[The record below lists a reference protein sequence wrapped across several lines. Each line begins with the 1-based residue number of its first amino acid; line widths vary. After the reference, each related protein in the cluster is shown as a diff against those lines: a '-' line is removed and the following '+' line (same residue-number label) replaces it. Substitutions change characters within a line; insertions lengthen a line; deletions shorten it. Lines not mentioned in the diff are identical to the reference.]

1 MTLTHLS
8 SVERH
13 DWRQSDGT
21 LESSGLVAPWDECPS
36 VPASRTWAEVL
47 HGEGFSAVDDIDRT
61 GTGTGAE
68 SAAVLA
74 LTAGLRGTA
83 GLARQSAA
91 RAERF
96 TGERS
101 RTIVGIQLA
110 RTLAWM
116 WDADFAAAYQSVSML
131 FIGDRTH
138 GRDGSAAAIGI
149 FAEVALRCGHG
160 DTARLALDDFEDYP
174 RNDSAEAQEI
184 ALAAA
189 VLGGDTALEHAVSA
203 RAPKS
208 ALVVARLNLAWGAR
222 LRRTG
227 RAREARAPLQAAL
240 ELFDELDSGTWQRI
254 AARELRG
261 AGHGGAA
268 ATISPLSTQ
277 EMAVA
282 HAISLG
288 LSNREAADLLY
299 LSPRTVSNHLYSIYP
314 KLGVRSRTQL
324 ARWYEGQLH
333 SSQSAS
339 LD

>member
-1 MTLTHLS
+1 MTLTHL
-8 SVERH
+8 
-13 DWRQSDGT
+13 
-21 LESSGLVAPWDECPS
+21 P
-36 VPASRTWAEVL
+36 PAVTSRSWAQVL
-47 HGEGFSAVDDIDRT
+47 HDQSPSDIDDVADVDLA
-61 GTGTGAE
+61 GTGAE

-74 LTAGLRGTA
+74 LCAGLRGTP
-83 GLARQSAA
+83 GLARRSAA

-101 RTIVGIQLA
+101 RTIVAIQLA

-116 WDADFAAAYQSVSML
+116 WDADMAAAYQSVSML
-131 FIGDRTH
+131 FIGDRNH
-138 GRDGSAAAIGI
+138 GGDGSAAAIGI
-149 FAEVALRCGHG
+149 LAEVALRCGQENA
-160 DTARLALDDFEDYP
+160 ARLALAQFDDFP

-189 VLGGDTALEHAVSA
+189 ILGDDTALEHAVTA
-203 RAPKS
+203 RAPQS
-208 ALVVARLNLAWGAR
+208 ALVVARLNLAWGVR

-227 RAREARAPLQAAL
+227 RGREARAPLQAAL
-240 ELFDELDSGTWQRI
+240 ELFDELDSGTWRRI
-254 AARELRG
+254 AAQELRG

-268 ATISPLSTQ
+268 ATTISPLSTQ

-288 LSNREAADLLY
+288 LSNREAADRLY

-324 ARWYEGQLH
+324 ARWYEGNRD
-333 SSQSAS
+333 SSPAS
-339 LD
+339 SVN

>member
-1 MTLTHLS
+1 MTLTHFP
-8 SVERH
+8 SVERRER
-13 DWRQSDGT
+13 RQSDGT
-21 LESSGLVAPWDECPS
+21 HESSGSLAQWDAS
-36 VPASRTWAEVL
+36 QLAPASRTWAQIL
-47 HGEGFSAVDDIDRT
+47 HGEGLTPIDDLDRSS
-61 GTGTGAE
+61 TGAE
-68 SAAVLA
+68 PAAVLA
-74 LTAGLRGTA
+74 LSAGLRGTPS
-83 GLARQSAA
+83 LARRSAA

-116 WDADFAAAYQSVSML
+116 WDADMPAAYQSVSML

-138 GRDGSAAAIGI
+138 ASDGCAAAIGI
-149 FAEVALRCGHG
+149 LAEVALRCGQG
-160 DTARLALDDFEDYP
+160 DAARLALTHFDDSP
-174 RNDSAEAQEI
+174 RDDSAEAQEI

-189 VLGGDTALEHAVSA
+189 ILGGDAGLENAVSA

-208 ALVVARLNLAWGAR
+208 ALVVARLNLAWGLR

-227 RAREARAPLQAAL
+227 RGREARAPLQAAL

-254 AARELRG
+254 AARELRV
-261 AGHGGAA
+261 AGHGGVA
-268 ATISPLSTQ
+268 ATTTSPLSTQ
-277 EMAVA
+277 EMTVA

-324 ARWYEGQLH
+324 ARWYGANFD
-333 SSQSAS
+333 SSQSS
-339 LD
+339 SID

>member
-13 DWRQSDGT
+13 EQRQSDGT
-21 LESSGLVAPWDECPS
+21 HESSGLRAQWDQRPL
-36 VPASRTWAEVL
+36 VPASRTWAQAL
-47 HGEGFSAVDDIDRT
+47 HGEGFTDIDDVDRS
-61 GTGTGAE
+61 GTGAE

-74 LTAGLRGTA
+74 LSAGLRGTPS
-83 GLARQSAA
+83 LARRSAA

-116 WDADFAAAYQSVSML
+116 WDADMAAAYQSVSML
-131 FIGDRTH
+131 FIGDRNH
-138 GRDGSAAAIGI
+138 VRDGSAAAIGI

-160 DTARLALDDFEDYP
+160 DEARLALADFEEYP

-189 VLGGDTALEHAVSA
+189 ILGGDTALEHAVSA
-203 RAPKS
+203 RGPKS
-208 ALVVARLNLAWGAR
+208 ALVVARLNLAWGLR

-324 ARWYEGQLH
+324 ARWYQGHLD
-333 SSQSAS
+333 SSQSSS

>member
-1 MTLTHLS
+1 MTLTHFPS
-8 SVERH
+8 IERRE
-13 DWRQSDGT
+13 WRQSDGT
-21 LESSGLVAPWDECPS
+21 HEWDERS
-36 VPASRTWAEVL
+36 GVPAFRTWAQVL
-47 HGEGFSAVDDIDRT
+47 HGGGFSAIDVVDLSD
-61 GTGTGAE
+61 TGAE

-74 LTAGLRGTA
+74 VFAGLKGTPS
-83 GLARQSAA
+83 LARRSAA

-116 WDADFAAAYQSVSML
+116 WDADMAAAYQSVSML
-131 FIGDRTH
+131 FIGDRNH

-149 FAEVALRCGHG
+149 FAEVALRCGQG
-160 DTARLALDDFEDYP
+160 DTARLALADFEDYP

-189 VLGGDTALEHAVSA
+189 ILGGDTALEHAVSA
-203 RAPKS
+203 RGAKS
-208 ALVVARLNLAWGAR
+208 ALVVARLNLAWGVR
-222 LRRTG
+222 LRKTG
-227 RAREARAPLQAAL
+227 RGREARAPLQAAL
-240 ELFDELDSGTWQRI
+240 ELFDELDFGTWRRI

-268 ATISPLSTQ
+268 ATTISPLSTQ

-324 ARWYEGQLH
+324 ARWYQGHLG
-333 SSQSAS
+333 SSQLSS